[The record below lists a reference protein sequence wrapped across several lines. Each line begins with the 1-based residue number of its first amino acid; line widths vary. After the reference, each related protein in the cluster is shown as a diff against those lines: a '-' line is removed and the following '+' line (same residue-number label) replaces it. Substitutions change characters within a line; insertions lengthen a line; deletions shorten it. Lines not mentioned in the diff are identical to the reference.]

1 MKHPIRNLALAL
13 GLLTLTGASQAARA
27 ADDASTTATA
37 TADSAGKEELKLELP
52 APMFMGTPTNIKSSN
67 LEKITGKKR
76 APFLVPKG
84 TVLLSA
90 GKPVTAQDM
99 APVIGEVTM
108 VTDGDKEGS
117 DGSFV
122 ELEPGKTWVQ
132 IDLEQPATL
141 AAILLWHYHGEAR
154 VYRDVVV
161 QVSDDPD
168 FAGEVTTLFNND
180 HDNSSGLGLG
190 KDKEYIET
198 NEGRLIDPKGA
209 KGRYLRFY
217 SNGNSTNEL
226 NHYVEIEVY
235 GAAQP

>member
-13 GLLTLTGASQAARA
+13 GLLSLPAATQAVRA

-37 TADSAGKEELKLELP
+37 TADAADKEELKLELP

-76 APFLVPKG
+76 AAFMVPTG

-90 GKPVTAQDM
+90 EKPVTAQDM

-161 QVSDDPD
+161 QVSDDPE
-168 FAGEVTTLFNND
+168 FASGVTTLYNND

-198 NEGRLIDPKGA
+198 NEGRLIDAKGA